1 MSRPTS
7 RRRTEHIKGWV
18 QAQELDR
25 NAGRDYAARHDAAER
40 GAPYDPSQ
48 PAAWREG
55 WRAAMEPR

>member
-25 NAGRDYAARHDAAER
+25 NAGRDYALGYEAARR
-40 GAPYDPSQ
+40 GEAFDPRM
-48 PAAWREG
+48 PAAWGDG